1 MGCVVHASVYPEL
14 GKGGQPPPGQT
25 NDASLGPRSSA
36 STEDTLLP
44 KMMSRC
50 LSITSFL
57 STDGIARS
65 GSDHQ
70 PLLRISTKSHLAIFS
85 CKDNQ
90 WWANLNEKVVRT
102 GTNDCLHLQNKC
114 CVTINLF
121 TSAASTFHLLQ
132 VTFGLKISISESPT
146 HNWEV
151 DVKEPQIGRLQLGSC
166 FGAKWFRDWQ
176 FHILPLDKSLD
187 CWWNRSWGPY
197 WTKCN
202 PSGLVHF
209 LSHYT
214 FAPTTFIKMNWFV
227 KMKRAPHLH
236 LEWIELGTC
245 GSLGQ
250 KLAAVLWWIIPLWEW
265 NRAVWD

>member
-57 STDGIARS
+57 STDGIARTLM
-65 GSDHQ
+65 SDHQ

-121 TSAASTFHLLQ
+121 TSAAASTFHLLQ

-146 HNWEV
+146 QWASESRIERLMLRSLRLAGYSLAPALVQNDSE
-151 DVKEPQIGRLQLGSC
+151 IGNFTFC
-166 FGAKWFRDWQ
+166 
-176 FHILPLDKSLD
+176 P
-187 CWWNRSWGPY
+187 
-197 WTKCN
+197 WTK
-202 PSGLVHF
+202 V
-209 LSHYT
+209 
-214 FAPTTFIKMNWFV
+214 
-227 KMKRAPHLH
+227 
-236 LEWIELGTC
+236 
-245 GSLGQ
+245 
-250 KLAAVLWWIIPLWEW
+250 
-265 NRAVWD
+265 

>member
-90 WWANLNEKVVRT
+90 
-102 GTNDCLHLQNKC
+102 
-114 CVTINLF
+114 
-121 TSAASTFHLLQ
+121 
-132 VTFGLKISISESPT
+132 
-146 HNWEV
+146 
-151 DVKEPQIGRLQLGSC
+151 
-166 FGAKWFRDWQ
+166 
-176 FHILPLDKSLD
+176 
-187 CWWNRSWGPY
+187 
-197 WTKCN
+197 
-202 PSGLVHF
+202 
-209 LSHYT
+209 
-214 FAPTTFIKMNWFV
+214 
-227 KMKRAPHLH
+227 
-236 LEWIELGTC
+236 
-245 GSLGQ
+245 
-250 KLAAVLWWIIPLWEW
+250 
-265 NRAVWD
+265 